1 MTIDVIFIDDE
12 ADIRRVIA
20 QTLQLADLRVQCF
33 EHPESALQSI
43 SRDFAGVVLSDYN
56 MPSMSGLEVMQQV
69 HAIDPSLPTILLT
82 GHGDISTAVHAMQ
95 QGAYDFIEKPFNS
108 EELIELLRRALERR
122 QLTLENRYLKSQ
134 LSQIAHPGPRLLGR
148 SAAMQRLLAM
158 VDQVASTQADILI
171 RGETGTGKDALARY
185 IHERSARRHERFL
198 AINCAAIPENLIE
211 SELFGHEAGA
221 FTGAERKRIGR
232 FEYAHRGTVFLDE
245 LESMPL
251 PLQVKLLRVLEERQV
266 ERLGSN
272 QSIDIDVRIIAAT
285 KADLSAMSDSG
296 AFRSDL
302 YYRLNVLELDIPP
315 LRERLEDV
323 PLLFQHF
330 ALIAADVHGRE
341 INPLQPEQIAQL
353 QQHRWPGNVRE
364 LRNLA
369 ERYVLMGSAAL
380 QSSGDELPATTTTL
394 TDAVL
399 AYERALIE
407 NALRVCEGSIKRT
420 MDYLGLPRKT
430 LYDKM
435 RKYGLDKTTYRD

>member
-1 MTIDVIFIDDE
+1 MKCDVLFIDDE
-12 ADIRRVIA
+12 PDIGRVMV
-20 QTLQLADLRVQCF
+20 QTLQLADLRVKCF
-33 EHPESALQSI
+33 DHPEAALANLRS
-43 SRDFAGVVLSDYN
+43 DFQGVVLCDYH
-56 MPSMSGLEVMQQV
+56 MPSMSGLEVMA
-69 HAIDPSLPTILLT
+69 HIHRIDQTIPTIILT
-82 GHGDISTAVHAMQ
+82 GHGDISTAVNAMQ

-108 EELIELLRRALERR
+108 EELVELLRRALERR
-122 QLTLENRYLKSQ
+122 QLTLENRFLKNQ
-134 LSQIAHPGPRLLGR
+134 LSQVDYPGPRLLGS
-148 SAAMQRLLAM
+148 SAAMQNLLTA
-158 VDQVASTQADILI
+158 VDQVAQTHADILI

-185 IHERSARRHERFL
+185 IHERSPRRHERFL

-211 SELFGHEAGA
+211 SELFGHVAGA
-221 FTGAERKRIGR
+221 FTGADRKRVGR

-245 LESMPL
+245 LESMPM

-272 QSIDIDVRIIAAT
+272 QLINIDIRVIAAT
-285 KADLSAMSDSG
+285 KSDLNEMTAAG
-296 AFRSDL
+296 TFRSDL

-315 LRERLEDV
+315 LRERLDDV

-330 ALIAADVHGRE
+330 VLIAADVHGRE

-369 ERYVLMGSAAL
+369 ERYVLMGSSVLNAPSSAL
-380 QSSGDELPATTTTL
+380 ATTTTTL
-394 TDAVL
+394 TDAVS

-407 NALRVCEGSIKRT
+407 NALRVCEGSIKLT

-430 LYDKM
+430 LSDKM
-435 RKYGLDKTTYRD
+435 RKYDLDKTVYRD

>member
-1 MTIDVIFIDDE
+1 MKCDVLFIDDE
-12 ADIRRVIA
+12 PDIGRVMA
-20 QTLQLADLRVQCF
+20 QTLQLADLRVKCF
-33 EHPESALQSI
+33 DHPEAALATLRS
-43 SRDFAGVVLSDYN
+43 DFQGVVLCDYH
-56 MPSMSGLEVMQQV
+56 MPSMNGLEVMA
-69 HAIDPSLPTILLT
+69 HIHRIDQTIPTIILT
-82 GHGDISTAVHAMQ
+82 GHGDISTAVNAMQ

-108 EELIELLRRALERR
+108 EELVELLRRALERR
-122 QLTLENRYLKSQ
+122 QLTLENRFLKNQ
-134 LSQIAHPGPRLLGR
+134 LSQVDYPGPRLLGS
-148 SAAMQRLLAM
+148 SAAMQNLLTA
-158 VDQVASTQADILI
+158 VDQVAQTHADILI

-185 IHERSARRHERFL
+185 IHERSPRRHERFL

-211 SELFGHEAGA
+211 SELFGHVAGA
-221 FTGAERKRIGR
+221 FTGADRKRVGR

-245 LESMPL
+245 LESMPM

-272 QSIDIDVRIIAAT
+272 QSIDIDIRVIAAT
-285 KADLSAMSDSG
+285 KSDLNEMTAAG
-296 AFRSDL
+296 TFRSDL

-315 LRERLEDV
+315 LRERLDDV

-330 ALIAADVHGRE
+330 ALIAADAHGRE

-369 ERYVLMGSAAL
+369 ERYVLMGSSVLNAPSSAL
-380 QSSGDELPATTTTL
+380 ATTTTTL
-394 TDAVL
+394 TDAVS

-407 NALRVCEGSIKRT
+407 NALRVCEGSIKLT

-430 LYDKM
+430 LSDKM
-435 RKYGLDKTTYRD
+435 RKYDLDKTVYRD